1 MACVLPFIA
10 WPCCQPGG
18 TPFHGSDPAAAV
30 VGLIELCFRV
40 RPAAGPVGGK
50 LLAAVSIC
58 RRGGN
63 QTCNPGS
70 QGFPLESAA
79 GK

>member
-1 MACVLPFIA
+1 
-10 WPCCQPGG
+10 
-18 TPFHGSDPAAAV
+18 
-30 VGLIELCFRV
+30 
-40 RPAAGPVGGK
+40 VGGK

-63 QTCNPGS
+63 QTCNLGS